1 MVPSESSDILLL
13 AIRRF
18 IARKGLPR
26 AFISD
31 NFKTFKSKE
40 IKHLIL
46 SLNIKW
52 KFILEKSPWWGGFYE
67 RIIGIIKRCIK
78 KVAGKALLNYDEL
91 TTLLAE
97 IEQTLNSRPMTY
109 LSDEHNDEAIT
120 PSHLLYGKNIS
131 KPNIIIHIDYREH
144 TAENTQQQYKRVK
157 FIINYFNNRFYEE
170 YILAL
175 RER

>member
-1 MVPSESSDILLL
+1 MKKVLSKCIICKTVQGKTLLPPSTTTLPEYRLYFEYPFKNVGLDYASPLFTRDIFGKSRETFKPCIIIFACAATRRNTHLELVPSESSDLLLL

-31 NFKTFKSKE
+31 NFKTSKSKE

-78 KVAGKALLNYDEL
+78 KVVG
-91 TTLLAE
+91 
-97 IEQTLNSRPMTY
+97 
-109 LSDEHNDEAIT
+109 
-120 PSHLLYGKNIS
+120 
-131 KPNIIIHIDYREH
+131 
-144 TAENTQQQYKRVK
+144 
-157 FIINYFNNRFYEE
+157 
-170 YILAL
+170 
-175 RER
+175 